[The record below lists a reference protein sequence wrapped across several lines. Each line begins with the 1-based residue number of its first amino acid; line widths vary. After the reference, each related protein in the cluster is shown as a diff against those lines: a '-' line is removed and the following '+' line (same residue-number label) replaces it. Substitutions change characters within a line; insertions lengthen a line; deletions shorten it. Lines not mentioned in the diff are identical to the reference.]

1 MKDPRCIGIFSA
13 HFGKGRKSFRFE
25 YNKERISS
33 HEQMLLDPDLVWYS
47 GLQYPDKKE
56 NRRFSEQF
64 LKLHTEPHSNPS
76 ILMSEK
82 TIKRMQLPFSTFKYL
97 N

>member
-13 HFGKGRKSFRFE
+13 LVGKGGKSFRFE
-25 YNKERISS
+25 YYKDWISS

-56 NRRFSEQF
+56 NCSISEQF
-64 LKLHTEPHSNPS
+64 MKLHTGHHSNPS
-76 ILMSEK
+76 IFMSEK
-82 TIKRMQLPFSTFKYL
+82 TIKRKQLPFSTFKYV